1 MLINFSC
8 IILIAL
14 KKDLPKWNKIKAPI
28 NSPIISWD
36 GILWRIVDNNVA
48 TDVKS
53 SGRGEFNNAAFKS
66 SGKKGK
72 SLWQS
77 IKKHKTV
84 AYVTA
89 GALGIAGLGYAG
101 YKSGWLSPKFEE
113 ETKNGNLSCVG

>member
-1 MLINFSC
+1 MKEKIEWHNNNAYNGGKS
-8 IILIAL
+8 AL
-14 KKDLPKWNKIKAPI
+14 EVYLKDKFNTI
-28 NSPIISWD
+28 
-36 GILWRIVDNNVA
+36 DNNVA

-101 YKSGWLSPKFEE
+101 YKTGWLSPKFEE